1 MWCTVYKSFSSW
13 NIENKV
19 KWKLVACIHNPPD
32 FPAYIGYFIYITKHC
47 IVLQCTSGTRGRTRV
62 DKWPPSHCRVRS
74 LCPSR
79 TNARWGGDLSLCLLT
94 SSIFFPRSSLYL
106 LGCWTSI
113 LGRCCGYLNPVM
125 SCTVLYCMYYAAG
138 GVLAGPGGLAPRPGH
153 LCVRPLHRGSVL
165 HQPRLRVSRDVLS
178 RYPRYP
184 R

>member
-47 IVLQCTSGTRGRTRV
+47 IVLQCTSGTRGRIRA

-79 TNARWGGDLSLCLLT
+79 TNARWGWDLSLMSPDKFNFLPQVITVSLGLLDIHT
-94 SSIFFPRSSLYL
+94 GKVLWISKSSH
-106 LGCWTSI
+106 
-113 LGRCCGYLNPVM
+113 VM
-125 SCTVLYCMYYAAG
+125 YCTVLYVLCCRWCTGRARWSGSPAWSPLCPPSPPWQCSPPASTAG
-138 GVLAGPGGLAPRPGH
+138 I
-153 LCVRPLHRGSVL
+153 
-165 HQPRLRVSRDVLS
+165 
-178 RYPRYP
+178 
-184 R
+184 